1 MSGGP
6 HTSLAGSQAPTGT
19 EAVAAVSA
27 GTASVS
33 DVAARCLAQ
42 VADLDPAIGA
52 FRVINDQAVRSRAK
66 QLDDR
71 GAGPLRGLVVGIK
84 DVIDTADLPT
94 GYGSALFTDHQ
105 PAADAEVVAALRKAG
120 AIVLGK
126 TESTEF
132 AMFQPT
138 RTRNPVDWART
149 PGGSS
154 SGSAAAVAAGM
165 VPVAL
170 GTQTA
175 GSVVRP
181 AAYCGVYGFKPS
193 WGWTSTAGIWRLSE
207 HLDTVGLFA
216 RCVADLRLTYQV
228 LSSAAAG
235 TPRRTAR
242 PAGKPA
248 VAVLSTEDWGNA
260 DGDVRAALSSAAGRL
275 SDDGWEVREM
285 AMPPAWRH
293 LPGQQEVLMAAEV
306 AKNLHA
312 ALGDRV
318 GQISDSAQAIVAWGD
333 HCLAAEYLAALEARA
348 EALQALVPL
357 AAVTDLLLA
366 PSALGV
372 APVGLD
378 FTGDPVMCR
387 PWTLLGVPA
396 ANVPAWRRPDG
407 LPVGVQLIGT
417 RRDDLGYLTNL
428 ALAEAALTNPAA
440 ASNPASLAD
449 PAALA
454 NQADLTN
461 PVALTPKED

>member
-1 MSGGP
+1 MNGP
-6 HTSLAGSQAPTGT
+6 HATSVASQAMTGV
-19 EAVAAVSA
+19 ESIAAVSA
-27 GTASVS
+27 GAASVS
-33 DVAARCLAQ
+33 DVAGQCLAR
-42 VADLDPAIGA
+42 VAELDPAIGA
-52 FRVINDQAVRSRAK
+52 FRVIDDDAVRSRAK

-71 GAGPLRGLVVGIK
+71 AAGPLHGLIAGIK

-94 GYGSALFTDHQ
+94 GYGSALFTDHR
-105 PAADAEVVAALRKAG
+105 PTADADVVAALRRAG

-138 RTRNPVDWART
+138 WTRNPVDPART

-216 RCVADLRLTYQV
+216 RCVADLRLLYQV
-228 LSSAAAG
+228 LSSPAASTPPAAAY
-235 TPRRTAR
+235 PAR
-242 PAGKPA
+242 KPA
-248 VAVLSTEDWGNA
+248 VAVLSAEDWGSA
-260 DGDVRAALSSAAGRL
+260 DKDVQTALSEVAGRL
-275 SDDGWEVREM
+275 ADDGFDVREM

-318 GQISDSAQAIVAWGD
+318 SQISGSAQAIVDRGD
-333 HCLAAEYLAALEARA
+333 RCLAAEYLAALEAKA
-348 EALQALVPL
+348 EALQVLVPL
-357 AAVTDLLLA
+357 AAVTDLILA

-387 PWTLLGVPA
+387 PWTLLGLPA

-417 RRDDLGYLTNL
+417 RRDDLSYLTNL
-428 ALAEAALTNPAA
+428 ALAEAALT
-440 ASNPASLAD
+440 SLAAR
-449 PAALA
+449 PARPARPNRPRSDQPGRA
-454 NQADLTN
+454 HS
-461 PVALTPKED
+461 KED

>member
-1 MSGGP
+1 MSGV
-6 HTSLAGSQAPTGT
+6 PTGPAQADQPPSGPAPAGQSQT
-19 EAVAAVSA
+19 GAEAIAAVSA
-27 GTASVS
+27 GAASVS
-33 DVAARCLAQ
+33 DVAGRCLAR
-42 VADLDPAIGA
+42 VAELDPTIGA
-52 FRVINDQAVRSRAK
+52 FRVIDENALARRAK
-66 QLDDR
+66 ELDDR
-71 GAGPLRGLVVGIK
+71 VAGPLHGLVVGIK

-105 PAADAEVVAALRKAG
+105 PAADADVVAALRRAG

-138 RTRNPVDWART
+138 RTRNPVDPART

-216 RCVADLRLTYQV
+216 RCVADLRLSYQV
-228 LSSAAAG
+228 LSSSPTPAA
-235 TPRRTAR
+235 PRLT
-242 PAGKPA
+242 GKPA
-248 VAVLSTEDWGNA
+248 VAVLSGEEWGSA
-260 DGDVRAALSSAAGRL
+260 DGDVRAALSDVAGRL
-275 SDDGWEVREM
+275 SDDGWPVREM

-293 LPGQQEVLMAAEV
+293 LPGQQEVVMAAEV

-312 ALGDRV
+312 TLGDRV
-318 GQISDSAQAIVAWGD
+318 SQISESAQAIVARGD
-333 HCLAAEYLAALEARA
+333 RCLAAEYLAALEARA
-348 EALQALVPL
+348 EALAALVPL
-357 AAVTDLLLA
+357 AAVTDLVLA
-366 PSALGV
+366 PSALGA

-378 FTGDPVMCR
+378 YTGDPVMCR
-387 PWTLLGVPA
+387 PWTLLGLPA

-417 RRDDLGYLTNL
+417 RRDDVSFLDHL
-428 ALAEAALTNPAA
+428 ALAEAALAGLAAPAEQTKITA
-440 ASNPASLAD
+440 
-449 PAALA
+449 
-454 NQADLTN
+454 
-461 PVALTPKED
+461 KED

>member
-1 MSGGP
+1 MSG
-6 HTSLAGSQAPTGT
+6 QTGT
-19 EAVAAVSA
+19 QAIAAVSA
-27 GTASVS
+27 GAESVS
-33 DVAARCLAQ
+33 EVAGRCLAR
-42 VADLDPAIGA
+42 VAELDPAILA
-52 FRVINDQAVRSRAK
+52 FRVIDEDAVRSRAK

-71 GAGPLRGLVVGIK
+71 VAGPLHGLVVGIK
-84 DVIDTADLPT
+84 DVIDTSDLPT

-105 PAADAEVVAALRKAG
+105 PAADADVVAALRRAG

-138 RTRNPVDWART
+138 RTRNPVDPART

-228 LSSAAAG
+228 LSPAG
-235 TPRRTAR
+235 PPPAPAH

-248 VAVLSTEDWGNA
+248 VAVLTAQDWGDA
-260 DGDVRAALSSAAGRL
+260 DGDVRAALSAVAGRL
-275 SDDGWEVREM
+275 SDQGWPVREM

-293 LPGQQEVLMAAEV
+293 LPGQQEVVMAAEV

-318 GQISDSAQAIVAWGD
+318 TQISDSAQAIVARGD
-333 HCLAAEYLAALEARA
+333 RCLATEYLTALQARA
-348 EALQALVPL
+348 EALAALVPL
-357 AAVTDLLLA
+357 AAVTDLVLA

-378 FTGDPVMCR
+378 HTGDPVMCR
-387 PWTLLGVPA
+387 PWTLLGLPA
-396 ANVPAWRRPDG
+396 ANLPAWRRPDG

-417 RRDDLGYLTNL
+417 RPDDISYLENL
-428 ALAEAALTNPAA
+428 ALAEAALTEQTKIN
-440 ASNPASLAD
+440 
-449 PAALA
+449 
-454 NQADLTN
+454 
-461 PVALTPKED
+461 PKED

>member
-1 MSGGP
+1 MSGSC
-6 HTSLAGSQAPTGT
+6 TAAAASKALTGT
-19 EAVAAVSA
+19 EAIAAVSA
-27 GTASVS
+27 GAASVS

-52 FRVINDQAVRSRAK
+52 FRVIDEHRVRSRAK

-71 GAGPLRGLVVGIK
+71 VAGPLHGLVVGIK

-94 GYGSALFTDHQ
+94 GYGSALFADHQ
-105 PAADAEVVAALRKAG
+105 PAADADVVAALRQAG

-138 RTRNPVDWART
+138 RTRNPVDPART

-207 HLDTVGLFA
+207 NLDTVGLFA
-216 RCVADLRLTYQV
+216 RCVADLRLIYQV
-228 LSSAAAG
+228 LSSAAGRPTG
-235 TPRRTAR
+235 TAH

-248 VAVLSTEDWGNA
+248 VAVLSTEDWGPA
-260 DGDVRAALSSAAGRL
+260 DGDVRAALSAVAGRL

-306 AKNLHA
+306 AKNLRA

-318 GQISDSAQAIVAWGD
+318 GQISDSAQAIVARGD
-333 HCLAAEYLAALEARA
+333 RCLAAEYLAALEARA
-348 EALQALVPL
+348 EAVAALVPL

-366 PSALGV
+366 PSALSA

-387 PWTLLGVPA
+387 PWTLLGLPA
-396 ANVPAWRRPDG
+396 ANVPAWRRPDA

-417 RRDDLGYLTNL
+417 RRDDLSYLTNL

-440 ASNPASLAD
+440 ASNPG
-449 PAALA
+449 ALA
-454 NQADLTN
+454 SQPDLTN
-461 PVALTPKED
+461 PVARTPKED

>member
-1 MSGGP
+1 MSGP
-6 HTSLAGSQAPTGT
+6 YTSSLAASQALTGT
-19 EAVAAVSA
+19 EAIAAVSA
-27 GTASVS
+27 GAASVS
-33 DVAARCLAQ
+33 EVAARCLAR

-52 FRVINDQAVRSRAK
+52 FRVIDEHAVHSRAK

-71 GAGPLRGLVVGIK
+71 VAGPLHGMVVGIK

-94 GYGSALFTDHQ
+94 GYGSALFAYHQ
-105 PAADAEVVAALRKAG
+105 PAADADVVAALRQAG

-138 RTRNPVDWART
+138 RTRNPVDPART

-216 RCVADLRLTYQV
+216 RCVADLRLTYRV
-228 LSSAAAG
+228 LSSPAAG
-235 TPRRTAR
+235 PPPMTAH

-248 VAVLSTEDWGNA
+248 VAVLGTEDWGSA
-260 DGDVRAALSSAAGRL
+260 DGDVRAALSAVAGRL

-318 GQISDSAQAIVAWGD
+318 GQISDSAQAIVARGD
-333 HCLAAEYLAALEARA
+333 RCLAAEYLAALEARA
-348 EALQALVPL
+348 EALAALVPL

-366 PSALGV
+366 PSALGA

-387 PWTLLGVPA
+387 PWTLLGLPA

-407 LPVGVQLIGT
+407 LPAGVQLIGT
-417 RRDDLGYLTNL
+417 RRDDLSYLTNL

-440 ASNPASLAD
+440 ASS

-454 NQADLTN
+454 RANQPDLTN
-461 PVALTPKED
+461 PVALTPRRTD

>member
-1 MSGGP
+1 MSGLP
-6 HTSLAGSQAPTGT
+6 QSGT
-19 EAVAAVSA
+19 EAIAAVSA
-27 GTASVS
+27 GAASVS
-33 DVAARCLAQ
+33 DVAGRCLAR
-42 VADLDPAIGA
+42 VAELDPGIGA
-52 FRVINDQAVRSRAK
+52 FRVIDEDAVRSRAK

-71 GAGPLRGLVVGIK
+71 VAGPLHGLVVGIK

-94 GYGSALFTDHQ
+94 GYGSALFADHQ
-105 PAADAEVVAALRKAG
+105 PAADADVVAALRRAG

-138 RTRNPVDWART
+138 RTRNPADPART

-228 LSSAAAG
+228 LSSVATPALPAAAD
-235 TPRRTAR
+235 
-242 PAGKPA
+242 PAGRPA
-248 VAVLSTEDWGNA
+248 VAVLSAEDWGSA
-260 DGDVRAALSSAAGRL
+260 DGDVRAALSAVAGRL
-275 SDDGWEVREM
+275 SDRGWPVREM
-285 AMPPAWRH
+285 AMPAAWRH
-293 LPGQQEVLMAAEV
+293 LPGQQEVVMAAEV

-312 ALGDRV
+312 TLGDRV
-318 GQISDSAQAIVAWGD
+318 SQISESAQAIVARGD
-333 HCLAAEYLAALEARA
+333 RCLATEYLAARQARA
-348 EALQALVPL
+348 EALAVLVPL
-357 AAVTDLLLA
+357 AAVTDLVLA
-366 PSALGV
+366 PSALGA

-378 FTGDPVMCR
+378 YTGDPVMCR
-387 PWTLLGVPA
+387 PWTLLGLPA

-417 RRDDLGYLTNL
+417 RHDDIGFLRNL

-440 ASNPASLAD
+440 PAI
-449 PAALA
+449 PA
-454 NQADLTN
+454 QI
-461 PVALTPKED
+461 TPKED

>member
-1 MSGGP
+1 MSG
-6 HTSLAGSQAPTGT
+6 LLTGT
-19 EAVAAVSA
+19 EAIAAVSA
-27 GTASVS
+27 GAASVS
-33 DVAARCLAQ
+33 DVAGRCLAR
-42 VADLDPAIGA
+42 VAELDPTIGA
-52 FRVINDQAVRSRAK
+52 FRVIDEHAVRSRAK

-71 GAGPLRGLVVGIK
+71 VAGPLHGLVVGIK

-94 GYGSALFTDHQ
+94 GYGSALFTDHR
-105 PAADAEVVAALRKAG
+105 PAADADVVAALRRAG

-138 RTRNPVDWART
+138 RTRNPVDPART

-193 WGWTSTAGIWRLSE
+193 WGWASTAGIWRLSE

-216 RCVADLRLTYQV
+216 RCVADLRLIYQV
-228 LSSAAAG
+228 LSSPA
-235 TPRRTAR
+235 TPAPRTAN

-248 VAVLSTEDWGNA
+248 VAVLSAEDWGAA
-260 DGDVRAALSSAAGRL
+260 DGDVRAALSAVAGRL
-275 SDDGWEVREM
+275 SDQGWPVREM

-293 LPGQQEVLMAAEV
+293 LPGQQEVVMAAEV

-312 ALGDRV
+312 TLGDRV
-318 GQISDSAQAIVAWGD
+318 SQISESAQAVVARGD
-333 HCLAAEYLAALEARA
+333 RCLATEYLAALEARA
-348 EALQALVPL
+348 EALHTLVPL
-357 AAVTDLLLA
+357 AAVTDLVLA

-378 FTGDPVMCR
+378 YTGDPVMCR
-387 PWTLLGVPA
+387 PWTLLGLPA

-407 LPVGVQLIGT
+407 LPAGVQLIGT
-417 RRDDLGYLTNL
+417 RHDDISYLENL
-428 ALAEAALTNPAA
+428 ALAEAALTSPAA
-440 ASNPASLAD
+440 PANPSEI
-449 PAALA
+449 
-454 NQADLTN
+454 
-461 PVALTPKED
+461 TPKED